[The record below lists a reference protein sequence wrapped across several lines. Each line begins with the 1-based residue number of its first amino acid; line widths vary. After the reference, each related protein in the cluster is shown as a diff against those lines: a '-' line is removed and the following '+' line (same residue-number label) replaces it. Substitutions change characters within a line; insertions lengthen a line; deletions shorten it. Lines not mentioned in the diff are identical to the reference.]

1 MSEVL
6 RSTKARF
13 RGTGID
19 ARADT
24 LLYKGRYIQA
34 NPKHVN
40 HLTCHSFQIIG
51 QTEQTY
57 LGSAGKSGSKE
68 QPLV

>member
-13 RGTGID
+13 RGAGID

-24 LLYKGRYIQA
+24 LLYKGSYVQA
-34 NPKHVN
+34 NPRHVN
-40 HLTCHSFQIIG
+40 HLTCHSFQDSFG
-51 QTEQTY
+51 QWLSSSFECR
-57 LGSAGKSGSKE
+57 
-68 QPLV
+68 

>member
-6 RSTKARF
+6 RRMKARF

-19 ARADT
+19 AHADT
-24 LLYKGRYIQA
+24 LLYKGSYVQA
-34 NPKHVN
+34 NPRHVN

-51 QTEQTY
+51 WNEQTY
-57 LGSAGKSGSKE
+57 LGLAGNSGGKE